1 MELKRKYAIG
11 AVSLVLIIAWIL
23 IPNNVLQTVSD
34 KTTVVLN
41 VFGNR
46 NTATTK
52 STPKLP
58 LNISPTDPLELI
70 RRDCGQLCD
79 TSRKGSP
86 GPYFDHV
93 NADINCQA
101 IFRNEYVDR
110 GHELPHAPK
119 SIPKNLMIEYTM
131 NNRIPV
137 KYWYF
142 DSKYL
147 GKTARSPVWTE
158 KGIEDWIISA
168 KQGKLRG
175 NYGAGETNALRDAL
189 KHAPGIVDGRVMVI
203 GSENP
208 WVEAC
213 VLEAGA
219 REVFTLEYGSI
230 KSEHPKV
237 KTIVPLDFR
246 MRYLNNTLG
255 TFDAIVTFS
264 SIEHSGL
271 GRYGDALNPWGD
283 IIAIA
288 RAWCVT
294 KPGGSLTI
302 GVQYN
307 YDHEFLR
314 FNADRWYGK
323 IRYPYLTTNWKQH
336 YRGKGSQRVHVFTK

>member
-1 MELKRKYAIG
+1 MELKRKYAIS
-11 AVSLVLIIAWIL
+11 AVSLVIIIAWIL

-46 NTATTK
+46 KTATTK

-58 LNISPTDPLELI
+58 LNISPTDPLEVI
-70 RRDCGQLCD
+70 RRDC
-79 TSRKGSP
+79 
-86 GPYFDHV
+86 
-93 NADINCQA
+93 
-101 IFRNEYVDR
+101 
-110 GHELPHAPK
+110 
-119 SIPKNLMIEYTM
+119 
-131 NNRIPV
+131 V

-142 DSKYL
+142 DSQYL

-168 KQGKLRG
+168 KKGKLRG

-288 RAWCVT
+288 RSWCVT

-307 YDHEFLR
+307 YDHEYLR